1 MKKEMK
7 IEDVE
12 KIMEDS
18 REAMEYR
25 DVRLNSNLNRKRKF
39 QECCHKV

>member
-1 MKKEMK
+1 MK

-25 DVRLNSNLNRKRKF
+25 DVRLIHVLI
-39 QECCHKV
+39 

>member
-1 MKKEMK
+1 MK

-25 DVRLNSNLNRKRKF
+25 DVSLIHVLI
-39 QECCHKV
+39 